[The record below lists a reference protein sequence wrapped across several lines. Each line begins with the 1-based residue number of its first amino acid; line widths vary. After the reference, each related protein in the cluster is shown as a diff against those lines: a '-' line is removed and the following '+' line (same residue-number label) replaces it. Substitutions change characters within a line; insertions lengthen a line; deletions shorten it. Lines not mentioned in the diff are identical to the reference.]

1 MERRKRIRRKQLK
14 NTQLLKDKTKRTLT
28 DQSKELLKN
37 PIVKG
42 IAIVGA
48 LYGVL
53 FISKYIIK
61 EYAEVVAA
69 TKKLRDAHRL

>member
-1 MERRKRIRRKQLK
+1 MRRETVIRRKKPSVKQPE
-14 NTQLLKDKTKRTLT
+14 KDTTRTMI
-28 DQSKELLKN
+28 DQSKEILKH
-37 PIVKG
+37 PVVKG
-42 IAIVGA
+42 VAIVAA

-61 EYAEVVAA
+61 EYAEVVIA